1 MSMSREQQEGSMNTA
16 ETTTRRF
23 GRQTIYHPNGK
34 GTGAAL
40 QLDMRLNCGD
50 ETRYD
55 CFFLN
60 MARQKT
66 VAKQGEGERAH
77 ATFDWDNKV
86 TVKLDFTDISEL
98 LTVFKGLKQRPGD
111 GRGLYHSAGGTNTLI
126 DLCKSEEKPGYSLS
140 ISKKDSEGESIF
152 RARILLTQAESLGLK
167 HILQTSLFFLT
178 FHHNLFRAKG
188 PKMTD

>member
-1 MSMSREQQEGSMNTA
+1 MNTV

-40 QLDMRLNCGD
+40 QLDMRLNNGD
-50 ETRYD
+50 EKRYD

-66 VAKQGEGERAH
+66 VAKRSEGDRAP
-77 ATFDWDNKV
+77 ATFDWENKV
-86 TVKLDFTDISEL
+86 AVKLDFADICEL
-98 LTVFKGLKQRPGD
+98 LTVFKGRKQRPGD
-111 GRGLYHSAGGTNTLI
+111 GRGLYHSTGSTNTLI
-126 DLCKSEEKPGYSLS
+126 DLCKSEEKSGYSLS
-140 ISKKDSEGESIF
+140 ISKKNSEGESAF
-152 RARILLTQAESLGLK
+152 RAQMLLTQAESLGLE

-178 FHHNLFRAKG
+178 FHHDLSLGTVQPVN
-188 PKMTD
+188 D